1 MVQKVR
7 CAHMCV
13 IKNQVGKWAVVCAG
27 KACMGE
33 RCIPVPTCT
42 HRSGTS
48 RRCKW
53 RDAKIQDTSGA
64 CAHYTFIQ
72 HVPCKNKHNHDICI
86 KTSVLIPCCQMGC
99 MFCINFVTSDSLLK
113 LIVCIVYCF
122 LRSGGKKLGNVS
134 MLIKTVSF

>member
-1 MVQKVR
+1 
-7 CAHMCV
+7 MCV
-13 IKNQVGKWAVVCAG
+13 INQVGKWAVVCAG

-33 RCIPVPTCT
+33 RCIPVYRC
-42 HRSGTS
+42 

-53 RDAKIQDTSGA
+53 RDAVERCSGEMQDASDARCKWKDANASGA
-64 CAHYTFIQ
+64 CAHYTF
-72 HVPCKNKHNHDICI
+72 NKHNHDICI

>member
-1 MVQKVR
+1 M
-7 CAHMCV
+7 
-13 IKNQVGKWAVVCAG
+13 
-27 KACMGE
+27 E
-33 RCIPVPTCT
+33 RCSVERC
-42 HRSGTS
+42 SGEMHQMQVE
-48 RRCKW
+48 RCKLN
-53 RDAKIQDTSGA
+53 TSGA

>member
-1 MVQKVR
+1 
-7 CAHMCV
+7 MCV
-13 IKNQVGKWAVVCAG
+13 INQVGKWAVVCAG

-33 RCIPVPTCT
+33 RCIPVYRC
-42 HRSGTS
+42 

-53 RDAKIQDTSGA
+53 RDAVWRDAVERCIRCKWRDANTSGA

>member
-1 MVQKVR
+1 VQERRAWGKG
-7 CAHMCV
+7 AYLYTD
-13 IKNQVGKWAVVCAG
+13 VGDAS
-27 KACMGE
+27 GE
-33 RCIPVPTCT
+33 MQ
-42 HRSGTS
+42 
-48 RRCKW
+48 W
-53 RDAKIQDTSGA
+53 RDAVERCSGEM
-64 CAHYTFIQ
+64 HQ
-72 HVPCKNKHNHDICI
+72 HQMQVERCKCKWSLCTLHLHSTCVPCKNKHNHDICI

>member
-1 MVQKVR
+1 MQERRAWGKGAYLYTDVGE
-7 CAHMCV
+7 M
-13 IKNQVGKWAVVCAG
+13 QV
-27 KACMGE
+27 E
-33 RCIPVPTCT
+33 RC
-42 HRSGTS
+42 SGEMQ
-48 RRCKW
+48 W
-53 RDAKIQDTSGA
+53 RDASASDASGEMQINASGA

>member
-1 MVQKVR
+1 V
-7 CAHMCV
+7 
-13 IKNQVGKWAVVCAG
+13 
-27 KACMGE
+27 E
-33 RCIPVPTCT
+33 RC
-42 HRSGTS
+42 SGEMQ
-48 RRCKW
+48 W
-53 RDAKIQDTSGA
+53 RDAR
-64 CAHYTFIQ
+64 
-72 HVPCKNKHNHDICI
+72 CKMQCGEMQINKCKWSLCTLHLHSTCTLNKHNHDICI

>member
-1 MVQKVR
+1 MQERRAWGKG
-7 CAHMCV
+7 AYLYTD
-13 IKNQVGKWAVVCAG
+13 VGDAS
-27 KACMGE
+27 GE
-33 RCIPVPTCT
+33 MQC
-42 HRSGTS
+42 GEMQ
-48 RRCKW
+48 W
-53 RDAKIQDTSGA
+53 RDASASDASMQVSGEMQINASGA